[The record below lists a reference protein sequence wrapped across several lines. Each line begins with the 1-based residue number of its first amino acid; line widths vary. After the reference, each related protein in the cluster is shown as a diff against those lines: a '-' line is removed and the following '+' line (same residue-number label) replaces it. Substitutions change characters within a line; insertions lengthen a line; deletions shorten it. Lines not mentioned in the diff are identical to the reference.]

1 MKPSTMTRP
10 AVSVMRHA
18 SAASNTLASPLIVTG
33 EVSFAFTAG
42 VFSVIA
48 PFAELGADGLAA
60 GVDAVGDGVTAGPG
74 VPADPQDAISRA
86 TSATA
91 TRPTFTST

>member
-1 MKPSTMTRP
+1 MKPSTRTRP
-10 AVSVMRHA
+10 AVSVIRHA

-42 VFSVIA
+42 VLSVIA
-48 PFAELGADGLAA
+48 PFAEVGVVGLAD
-60 GVDAVGDGVTAGPG
+60 GVDAAGDGVTTGTG
-74 VPADPQDAISRA
+74 VPADPQHAISRA

>member
-1 MKPSTMTRP
+1 MKPSTITRP

-18 SAASNTLASPLIVTG
+18 SAASNTLASPLMVTG
-33 EVSFAFTAG
+33 EVTFAFTAG
-42 VFSVIA
+42 IFSVIA
-48 PFAELGADGLAA
+48 PFADVGTDGLAV
-60 GVDAVGDGVTAGPG
+60 GVDAAGEAVTAGPG